1 MWFPKEETNMET
13 SEQINELAP
22 ALSKLQSSISNPVKD
37 AKAHHSRYAS
47 FPSVLNTIRPHLA
60 ENGLSIVQTSRKD
73 ELYGSMHVIVT
84 TRLLH
89 SSGQWIQEDIS
100 SAINMKAQN
109 SIQDMGSLI
118 SYLKRY
124 AIQGLVLIAGDDD
137 DDGEAAARTQ
147 PVEQDEKFK
156 PIIFMQMQELTNLA
170 KKKGVNIDLIA
181 KAYQCSELKDMSVTQ
196 YAQAKKKLESKPDKE
211 S

>member
-1 MWFPKEETNMET
+1 MET

-60 ENGLSIVQTSRKD
+60 DNGLSIVQTSRKD

-156 PIIFMQMQELTNLA
+156 PIIFMQMQELTSLA

>member
-1 MWFPKEETNMET
+1 MET

-156 PIIFMQMQELTNLA
+156 PIIFMQMQELTSLA

>member
-1 MWFPKEETNMET
+1 MET

-156 PIIFMQMQELTNLA
+156 PIIFMQMQELTSLA

-196 YAQAKKKLESKPDKE
+196 YEQAKKKLESKPDKE

>member
-156 PIIFMQMQELTNLA
+156 PIIFMQMQELTSLA

>member
-1 MWFPKEETNMET
+1 MET

-60 ENGLSIVQTSRKD
+60 ANGLSIVQTSRKE

-100 SAINMKAQN
+100 SAINVKAQN

-147 PVEQDEKFK
+147 PTEQDEKFK

-170 KKKGVNIDLIA
+170 KQKGVNIDVIA
-181 KAYQCSELKDMSVTQ
+181 KAYQCSELKEMSVTQ
-196 YAQAKKKLESKPDKE
+196 YHQAKKKLESKPDKE

>member
-1 MWFPKEETNMET
+1 MET

-60 ENGLSIVQTSRKD
+60 ENGLSIVQTSRKE

-100 SAINMKAQN
+100 SAINTKAQN

-147 PVEQDEKFK
+147 PIEQDEKFK

-170 KKKGVNIDLIA
+170 KRKGVNIDVIA

-196 YAQAKKKLESKPDKE
+196 YHQAKKKLESKPDK
-211 S
+211 SS

>member
-1 MWFPKEETNMET
+1 MET

-170 KKKGVNIDLIA
+170 KQKGVNIDVIA

-196 YAQAKKKLESKPDKE
+196 YHQAKKKLESKPDKE

>member
-156 PIIFMQMQELTNLA
+156 PIIFMQMQELTSLA

-181 KAYQCSELKDMSVTQ
+181 KAYQCNELKDMSVTQ

>member
-1 MWFPKEETNMET
+1 MET

-60 ENGLSIVQTSRKD
+60 ENGLSIVQTSRKE
-73 ELYGSMHVIVT
+73 ELYGAMHVIVT

-147 PVEQDEKFK
+147 PTEQDQTEK
-156 PIIFMQMQELTNLA
+156 PISEGQIQELTNLA
-170 KKKGVNIDLIA
+170 KQKGVKIDTIV
-181 KAYQCSELKDMSVTQ
+181 KAYGCVHIKDITSDK
-196 YAQAKKKLESKPDKE
+196 YDQAKKRLESRPDKE

>member
-73 ELYGSMHVIVT
+73 ELYWSMHVIVT

-147 PVEQDEKFK
+147 PVEQD
-156 PIIFMQMQELTNLA
+156 
-170 KKKGVNIDLIA
+170 
-181 KAYQCSELKDMSVTQ
+181 
-196 YAQAKKKLESKPDKE
+196 
-211 S
+211 

>member
-1 MWFPKEETNMET
+1 MET

-124 AIQGLVLIAGDDD
+124 
-137 DDGEAAARTQ
+137 
-147 PVEQDEKFK
+147 EKFK

-170 KKKGVNIDLIA
+170 NQKGVNIDVIA

-196 YAQAKKKLESKPDKE
+196 YDQAKKKLESKPDKE

>member
-1 MWFPKEETNMET
+1 MET

-147 PVEQDEKFK
+147 PVERDEKFK

-170 KKKGVNIDLIA
+170 NQKGVNIDVIA
-181 KAYQCSELKDMSVTQ
+181 KAYQCRELKDMSVTE
-196 YAQAKKKLESKPDKE
+196 YDQAKKKLESKPDKE

>member
-1 MWFPKEETNMET
+1 MET

-60 ENGLSIVQTSRKD
+60 ANGLSIVQTSRKE

-100 SAINMKAQN
+100 SAINVKAQN

-147 PVEQDEKFK
+147 PAEQDEKFK
-156 PIIFMQMQELTNLA
+156 PMIFMQMQELTNLA
-170 KKKGVNIDLIA
+170 KKKGVNIDVIA
-181 KAYQCSELKDMSVTQ
+181 KAYQCSELKEMSVTQ
-196 YAQAKKKLESKPDKE
+196 YHQAKKKLESKPDKE